1 MEKRILLDTSVY
13 GKLVDDTLL
22 FALLLERRKNNEFII
37 YGNELIRK
45 ELRATPKSLLNKT
58 KEKKVRL
65 FGLSLYSS
73 LITKEN
79 HVLKINSLM
88 ENLAKLYYQE
98 YRKGGGNFSALEL
111 HNDFLMVSCAT
122 LHQLDLV
129 VSDDRRTMFSDGAL
143 HAYEMVNHKMGFRNP
158 DYLLYNVFREKIL
171 KKSGI

>member
-13 GKLVDDTLL
+13 GKLVDDTLM

-65 FGLSLYSS
+65 FGLSLYGS
-73 LITKEN
+73 LVTKEK
-79 HVLKINSLM
+79 HVLKLNPLM
-88 ENLAKLYYQE
+88 EDLANVYYKE
-98 YRKGGGNFSALEL
+98 YKKKGGNFGAEEL

-129 VSDDRRTMFSDGAL
+129 VSDDRRTMFSTDAL
-143 HAYEMVNHKMGFRNP
+143 NAYQSVNNKMGFRNP
-158 DYLLYNVFREKIL
+158 DYIFYNMFREKIL
-171 KKSGI
+171 RRSGI